1 MITTLHIKN
10 VGIIDDLTIDLE
22 KGLNVLTGETGA
34 GKTLIIDS
42 LSVICGGR
50 FSKEMIRKGQDYS
63 FVEMGLY
70 LPNHEKQI
78 EGMIIVSREITRSGK
93 NLCKINGRMVTVGE
107 LKEFMKSIVNIHGQQ
122 DNQMILH
129 KESHIG
135 YLDSFAGKEIE
146 GLKEQYRQIYEEY
159 KGVKQEFSN
168 QYGDEKERQRKLD
181 LLQYQVNEIERA
193 NLKIGEE
200 EELEAKKT
208 KIVNAEK
215 IVVNLQ
221 QADNQINCQAL
232 EGIGLAIKHLEKLQ
246 SFGEEY
252 TSSYTSLKS
261 LYYDLQEIGRELKEG
276 KEEIDFDE
284 RERQETEKRLDVLFS
299 LKRKY
304 GNTIKEMLDYA
315 EQIKQQ
321 IQQIEHLEEDR
332 KKLKEKMNV
341 LEEKMNQ
348 LAEKM
353 EQIRRCYA
361 KKLEDKIQQQLE
373 ELEMKQAK
381 MEIKI
386 EHRTGEYNKNGSDI
400 VEFLIQTN
408 VGEEKKELVKIASG
422 GEMSRIMLAIK
433 TVLAQVDKVPVLVF
447 DEIDTGISGI
457 AASHVAEK
465 LKQIGTFHQ
474 VITVTHL
481 GVIAAKGDSHY
492 RIYKETKDETTTTKI
507 VKLKEE
513 EVLQEIAR
521 ITTGKV
527 TDISIKHALELRKA
541 V

>member
-1 MITTLHIKN
+1 
-10 VGIIDDLTIDLE
+10 
-22 KGLNVLTGETGA
+22 
-34 GKTLIIDS
+34 
-42 LSVICGGR
+42 
-50 FSKEMIRKGQDYS
+50 
-63 FVEMGLY
+63 
-70 LPNHEKQI
+70 
-78 EGMIIVSREITRSGK
+78 
-93 NLCKINGRMVTVGE
+93 
-107 LKEFMKSIVNIHGQQ
+107 MKSIVNIHGQQ

-348 LAEKM
+348 LAE
-353 EQIRRCYA
+353 
-361 KKLEDKIQQQLE
+361 
-373 ELEMKQAK
+373 
-381 MEIKI
+381 
-386 EHRTGEYNKNGSDI
+386 
-400 VEFLIQTN
+400 
-408 VGEEKKELVKIASG
+408 
-422 GEMSRIMLAIK
+422 
-433 TVLAQVDKVPVLVF
+433 
-447 DEIDTGISGI
+447 
-457 AASHVAEK
+457 
-465 LKQIGTFHQ
+465 
-474 VITVTHL
+474 
-481 GVIAAKGDSHY
+481 
-492 RIYKETKDETTTTKI
+492 
-507 VKLKEE
+507 
-513 EVLQEIAR
+513 
-521 ITTGKV
+521 
-527 TDISIKHALELRKA
+527 
-541 V
+541 